1 MYFRTKTIKS
11 TPLVQLVE
19 SYRNAEGSPRQRV
32 VASMGDADIPE
43 AEKPLIAG
51 VVTRRLRGVEGGE
64 GEDWFEP
71 ELSADAAAWVTRIVA
86 LAGRSK
92 GGRQSVAGATV
103 DGVLLDKIET
113 TDVVELGPQLVAL
126 EAWDALGFTPLL
138 AGLGMNPSRI
148 ATARLMVANRLIE
161 PLSEWALIGWAE
173 RTALP
178 ELLDINITKSTK
190 DRLYHTSD
198 ELLGHRIEIEK
209 ALRERE
215 RDLLS
220 PGRSIILYDV
230 TNTHFEGVCESNPK
244 AKHGKN
250 KQKRNDCR
258 QVAVGIAFDE
268 LGLPLAHEVFE
279 GNVADTATLG
289 ALLDRLAPD
298 DCAGLKPVVVLDA
311 GFASKANIE
320 LLRERGYSYL
330 INITRGRR
338 SKYAEFFEREEFE
351 ALPGR
356 KPALKVEVKKIT
368 DPEDADSQLVLCR
381 SAQRRLKEEA
391 MISKAEARFLADA
404 SSLRERI
411 EKGRLK
417 NPATIERKIGALQK
431 KHPRVQRF
439 YQIEHRGGTLEAT
452 RDEAKM
458 EGALDL
464 CGDYVL
470 KTDKDMEAAELW
482 GLYMTLLKAE
492 NGFRMLKGTLGL
504 RPNFHHLEHRVDG
517 HIFITVLAYHLLSWV
532 RHQMDRAGDPREWKT
547 LRRLLSTHSLV
558 STRLPLE
565 DGRVLSVRKPSLPDA
580 EQARV
585 YKILG
590 IDWKRACPAVK
601 SELKGPAIL

>member
-1 MYFRTKTIKS
+1 VYFRTKTIKG

-19 SYRNAEGSPRQRV
+19 SYRNSEGSPRQRV
-32 VASMGDADIPE
+32 VASLGDADIPE
-43 AEKPLIAG
+43 AEKAAIAG
-51 VVTRRLRGVEGGE
+51 AVTRRLRGADSGEAEG
-64 GEDWFEP
+64 WFEP
-71 ELSADAAAWVTRIVA
+71 QLSTDATAWVARIVA

-92 GGRQSVAGATV
+92 GGRQSVAGASV

-113 TDVVELGPQLVAL
+113 TDVVQLGPELVAMKAWEELGL
-126 EAWDALGFTPLL
+126 TPML

-148 ATARLMVANRLIE
+148 ATAQLMVANRLIE
-161 PLSEWALIGWAE
+161 PLSEWALIDWAG

-178 ELLDINITKSTK
+178 ELLGTRITKSTK
-190 DRLYHTSD
+190 DRLYHTGD
-198 ELLGHRIEIEK
+198 ELLGHRVEIEK
-209 ALRERE
+209 KLREHERE
-215 RDLLS
+215 LFS
-220 PGRSIILYDV
+220 SQRSIILYDV
-230 TNTHFEGVCESNPK
+230 TNTHFEGVCASNPK

-258 QVAVGIAFDE
+258 QVAVGMAFDE

-279 GNVADTATLG
+279 GNVADTKTLG
-289 ALLDRLAPD
+289 ALLERLTPA

-320 LLRERGYSYL
+320 LLRERAYSYL
-330 INITRGRR
+330 INITRGSR
-338 SKYAEFFEREEFE
+338 SKFAEFFGREQFE

-368 DPEDADSQLVLCR
+368 DPDDPESQLVLCR

-391 MISKAEARFLADA
+391 MISKAEARFLVEAG
-404 SSLRERI
+404 SLRARI
-411 EKGRLK
+411 EKGLIK
-417 NPATIERKIGALQK
+417 NPAIIERKIGALQK

-439 YQIEHRGGTLEAT
+439 YKIEHRAGTLEAT

-458 EGALDL
+458 ESALEL

-470 KTDKDMEAAELW
+470 KTDKDMGAAELW

-492 NGFRMLKGTLGL
+492 SGFRMLKGTLGL
-504 RPNFHHLEHRVDG
+504 RPNFHQLEHRVEG
-517 HIFITVLAYHLLSWV
+517 HIFISVLAYHLLSWV
-532 RHQMDRAGDPREWKT
+532 RQQMERAGDPREWKT
-547 LRRLLSTHSLV
+547 LRRLLGTHSLV

-601 SELKGPAIL
+601 SEIKTTATL